1 MAELRTEKHKVELDD
16 HRPIIEAAKE
26 LDVPFGC
33 QNGMCGSCIVTVEEG
48 QENLSDKNEKEEDM
62 GLIDNERLACQCW
75 IKTGTV
81 KIKF

>member
-1 MAELRTEKHKVELDD
+1 MAELRTNTHKVELDD
-16 HRPIIEAAKE
+16 HRTIMEAAKE

-33 QNGMCGSCIVTVEEG
+33 QNGMCGSCIITVEEG
-48 QENLSDKNEKEEDM
+48 LDNLNEKNDKEEDM
-62 GLIDNERLACQCW
+62 GLEDNQRLACQCW